1 MYLTRIIHDF
11 NFVID
16 AEMDE
21 VLYSLEFKKVKMR
34 PFFSLSKSKIS
45 FHSNQ
50 GRNTSLLWYKSIL
63 SSVKNYT
70 FVVDDVVVFS
80 WKKGSKIINYRYLKH
95 ADDAL
100 IRYWLLHTFLP
111 LYYVLENIY
120 EMLHVGAIEIEGRAC
135 LFAAPSF
142 GGKSTLTHYFLEK
155 GHNLLSDD
163 KLALFERN
171 KDYYAAPS
179 YPYARNYRN
188 LEDLGKYIENFST
201 KALPVSCVYRLIQV
215 DKEESISIREV
226 KGMHK
231 FAILEMSSDIKLSML
246 KHEKFSKLHDLTQK
260 LPIYEI
266 NVPQSFDR
274 LEDVYEKIVEHFSLL
289 HSKETV

>member
-1 MYLTRIIHDF
+1 MFLTQIVHDF
-11 NFVID
+11 NFNIN
-16 AEMDE
+16 ARMDE
-21 VLYSLEFKKVKMR
+21 IVYKLKFKKSKTR
-34 PFFSLSKSKIS
+34 FFFPLLKSKIS

-50 GRNTSLLWYKSIL
+50 GRNTSLLWHKSIL

-80 WKKGSKIINYRYLKH
+80 WKQGSNMIQYRYLKH
-95 ADDAL
+95 ADDEL

-111 LYYVLENIY
+111 LYYVLENMY
-120 EMLHVGAIEIEGRAC
+120 EMLHVGAIELEGRAC

-163 KLALFERN
+163 KLAILKR
-171 KDYYAAPS
+171 DDHYYASPS

-188 LEDLGKYIENFST
+188 LEDLGKHIKNFST
-201 KALPVSCVYRLIQV
+201 KALPVGCVYRLIQV

-226 KGMHK
+226 KGIEK
-231 FAILEMSSDIKLSML
+231 FAIVEMCNDIKLSML
-246 KHEKFSKLHDLTQK
+246 KKEKFSQLHDMAKKTS
-260 LPIYEI
+260 IYEI
-266 NVPQSFDR
+266 TVPQNFDS
-274 LEDVYEKIVEHFSLL
+274 LEDVYEKIVEHFNLL
-289 HSKETV
+289 S